1 MWRSKTP
8 RPHLANEGEQRTKP
22 GLCLFLLLA
31 LCVMA
36 GPLAAQEWPTKVV
49 KFVSPYPP
57 GGSVDPLARIFAAM
71 LSDSLHQQFIVENRT
86 GASGVIGTDY
96 VAKSA
101 PDGYTW
107 VFVFDT
113 HAVHQALNP
122 NLPFDPIR
130 DFAPV
135 MLVGTAPMALT
146 TGAGKPYRTFADVVA
161 AAKAKPDT
169 LTIGNVGNGS
179 LGHLATILLN
189 QAAGIKLVPVPYK
202 GGGPLSTDV
211 MGGQVDFAMASTAA
225 QAQHVKGGKMRA
237 LALTGDRRSHT
248 MPEVPTLKELGVD
261 VVANAWWGIL
271 APAGTPKPI
280 VDKLVIEIRRTIA
293 LPEVQMVLRE
303 TLGMEIIALGPEATQ
318 KFILGEMAR
327 WGKVVRD
334 NNIRAE

>member
-1 MWRSKTP
+1 MWRS
-8 RPHLANEGEQRTKP
+8 RLLLVVAGIF
-22 GLCLFLLLA
+22 FLLTA
-31 LCVMA
+31 NS
-36 GPLAAQEWPTKVV
+36 QEWPSKPV

-57 GGSVDPLARIFAAM
+57 GGSVDPLARLFAAK
-71 LSDSLHQQFIVENRT
+71 LTDSLKQQFIVENRT
-86 GASGVIGTDY
+86 GASGIIGTDY

-107 VFVFDT
+107 VFIFDT

-122 NLPFDPIR
+122 KLPFDPIK

-135 MLVGTAPMALT
+135 MIVGTAPMAIT
-146 TGAGKPYRTFADVVA
+146 TAAGKPYKSWQDVVT
-161 AAKAKPDT
+161 AAKANPDK

-189 QAAGIKLVPVPYK
+189 QAAGIHLVPVPYK

-225 QAQHVKGGKMRA
+225 QAQHVRGGKMRA

-248 MPEVPTLKELGVD
+248 MPDVPTLKELGVD

-271 APAGTPKPI
+271 APAGTPTPI
-280 VDKLVIEIRRTIA
+280 VDRMVRELRKVIA
-293 LPEVQMVLRE
+293 QSDVQTMLRE
-303 TLGMEIIALGPEATQ
+303 TLGMEVIALGPDATQ
-318 KFILGEMAR
+318 KWINDAIAR
-327 WGKVVRD
+327 WGKVVRE
-334 NNIRAE
+334 NGI